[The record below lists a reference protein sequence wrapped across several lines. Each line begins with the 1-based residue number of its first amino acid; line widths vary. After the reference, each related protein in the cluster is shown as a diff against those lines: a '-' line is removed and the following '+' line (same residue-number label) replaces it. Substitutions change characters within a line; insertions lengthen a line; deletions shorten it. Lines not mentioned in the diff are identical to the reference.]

1 MTRVH
6 HAFSKPAKSYVIN
19 FKYYKMHLFTL
30 LESKREIAN
39 AQRMLQASIRRD
51 FTKRVVRNIGFPGGT
66 VFDVEVSTNEKYW
79 FWSEDSHD
87 QETHPK
93 RLNWLG
99 LYKDSAGL
107 EISVEINTPYE
118 GRDDSIAGFFGR
130 DSESGAVYLF
140 HTGRIGGGTKG
151 VGKTAFL
158 AWTDQRPVRILDSEG
173 KPRYGVLVMPVD
185 GKAVTRPM
193 LRYVQSIANFKSAVR
208 SGEVKP
214 AILAK
219 KEQELQLYYSESS
232 GCRKG
237 SRSSE
242 IDYVSRHG
250 DVVDALNE
258 WRRQAKFPKGA
269 RIVKNVLIDL
279 GVRQASELTEL
290 YEVKTS
296 TSRSA
301 VYGAIG
307 QLLVHGVAERCQRF
321 IVIPHSDDLAKDL
334 ERALQRLAINIIWY
348 ELDEDSV
355 TIL

>member
-1 MTRVH
+1 
-6 HAFSKPAKSYVIN
+6 
-19 FKYYKMHLFTL
+19 MHLFTL

-39 AQRMLQASIRRD
+39 AQRKLEASVRRD

-66 VFDVEVSTNEKYW
+66 VFDAKVFTNGEYW
-79 FWSEDSHD
+79 FWSKDSHD

-99 LYKDSAGL
+99 VYKERAGL
-107 EISVEINTPYE
+107 EISVEINSPYE
-118 GRDDSIAGFFGR
+118 GRDDSIAGFFAR

-140 HTGRIGGGTKG
+140 HSGRIGGGTKG

-158 AWTDQRPVRILDSEG
+158 AWTEQRPVRILDSEG
-173 KPRYGVLVMPVD
+173 KSRYGVLVMPVD
-185 GKAVTRPM
+185 GKAATRPM
-193 LRYVQSIANFKSAVR
+193 LRYVQSIADFKSAVR
-208 SGEVKP
+208 SGAVKP
-214 AILAK
+214 AILAR
-219 KEQELQLYYSESS
+219 KEQELQEYYSESS
-232 GCRKG
+232 GRRMG
-237 SRSSE
+237 IRSSE

-258 WRRQAKFPKGA
+258 WRQQAKLQKGA

-279 GVRQASELTEL
+279 GVRRTSELVEL

-307 QLLVHGVAERCQRF
+307 QLLVHSVAERCQRF
-321 IVIPHSDDLAKDL
+321 IVLPYRDGLANDLKK
-334 ERALQRLAINIIWY
+334 ALQRLSINIIWY

>member
-1 MTRVH
+1 
-6 HAFSKPAKSYVIN
+6 
-19 FKYYKMHLFTL
+19 MHLFTL
-30 LESKREIAN
+30 LESKRDIAN
-39 AQRMLQASIRRD
+39 AQRKLQISIRRD

-66 VFDVEVSTNEKYW
+66 VFDAEVSTNEEYW

-93 RLNWLG
+93 RLNWFG

-118 GRDDSIAGFFGR
+118 GRDDSIAGFFAR

-158 AWTDQRPVRILDSEG
+158 AWTEQRPVKVLDSEG

-193 LRYVQSIANFKSAVR
+193 LRYVQSIADFKSAVR
-208 SGEVKP
+208 SGMVKP
-214 AILAK
+214 AVLAR
-219 KEQELQLYYSESS
+219 KEQELQDYYSESS
-232 GCRKG
+232 GRRTG

-258 WRRQAKFPKGA
+258 WRRHVKLSKGA

-307 QLLVHGVAERCQRF
+307 QLLVHGVAERCKRF
-321 IVIPHSDDLAKDL
+321 IVIPHRDGLAKDL
-334 ERALQRLAINIIWY
+334 EKALQRLSINIVWY